1 MRARWVGQARG
12 PTEPGTVCPWPHFSG
27 VTMGF
32 CVLLPTIAS
41 LGRLFAECRHRPSC
55 PTFLPY
61 RGSYPDV
68 VYLRRLPPP
77 PTRAGTPRQ
86 AAAFVVL

>member
-1 MRARWVGQARG
+1 MGQARG
-12 PTEPGTVCPWPHFSG
+12 PAEPGTVCPWPHFSG
-27 VTMGF
+27 VTTGF
-32 CVLLPTIAS
+32 CVLPTIAS
-41 LGRLFAECRHRPSC
+41 PGRLFGECRHRPAC

-61 RGSYPDV
+61 RGSYPHV
-68 VYLRRLPPP
+68 VYLWRLLLPAPT